1 MCAGGNFG
9 LESQDVAGLHADLRQ
24 RLPVE
29 QLLAAG
35 AVVDFVAERLAVGGV
50 LREVHFLQEDGDEA
64 VDRRVVGHLDLL
76 PLVARGVPDL
86 NGEHGHVGGVY
97 TIAGIGARDRWGDGV
112 MGRWGVD
119 RQCDNDR

>member
-1 MCAGGNFG
+1 MCAGGNLG

-50 LREVHFLQEDGDEA
+50 LREVHFLQEG
-64 VDRRVVGHLDLL
+64 GLLDLSAFASPSSIRQL
-76 PLVARGVPDL
+76 GGSKLFARQIRNYFFPR
-86 NGEHGHVGGVY
+86 Y
-97 TIAGIGARDRWGDGV
+97 THRG
-112 MGRWGVD
+112 
-119 RQCDNDR
+119 NLS